1 VDLSDYR
8 REYERRG
15 FDAADADA
23 DPFVQ
28 FAAWFAEVEAAGVA
42 EPNAAVLATADAAG
56 RPSARHVL
64 VKAVGDEGFVFH
76 TNRGSRKGRELEAN
90 PWAAL
95 SFAWSPVARQ
105 VNAAGPVAPV
115 SEDESDAYFAGRP
128 RASQL
133 GAWASDQSAVVAGR
147 EELERRFAEAAARF
161 PGPVPR
167 PPHWGGYRLRPE
179 TIEFWQ
185 GRPSRLHDRVRYA
198 REHGGWRV
206 ERLAP

>member
-8 REYERRG
+8 RDYELRG
-15 FDAADADA
+15 FDAADADP
-23 DPFVQ
+23 DPFTQ

-42 EPNAAVLATADAAG
+42 EPNAAVLATADDAG

-64 VKAVGDEGFVFH
+64 VKAVAEDGFVFH
-76 TNRGSRKGRELEAN
+76 TNRRSRKGREIAAN

-95 SFAWSPVARQ
+95 SFAWSAVARQ
-105 VNAAGPVAPV
+105 VNATGAVAPV
-115 SEDESDAYFAGRP
+115 PDDQSDAYFAARP

-133 GAWASDQSAVVAGR
+133 GAWASDQSAVVSGR
-147 EELERRFAEAAARF
+147 EELERRFAEAAARY
-161 PGPVPR
+161 PEAVPR

-179 TIEFWQ
+179 SIEFWQ
-185 GRPSRLHDRVRYA
+185 GRPSRLHDRVRYVRA
-198 REHGGWRV
+198 GDGWRV